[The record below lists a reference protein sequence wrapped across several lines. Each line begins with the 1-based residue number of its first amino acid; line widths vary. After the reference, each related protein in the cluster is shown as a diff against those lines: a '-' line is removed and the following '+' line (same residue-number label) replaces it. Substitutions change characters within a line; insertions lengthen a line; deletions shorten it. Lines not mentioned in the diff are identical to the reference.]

1 MLQDDSEKPTRLLGP
16 TVDPM
21 FYEDERA
28 LTEYVWKHY
37 QHLMTPFELRVGLY
51 SVPILSDM
59 ENEKGRRIYEYCET
73 THGHVEDKDVI
84 DAFPR
89 DLYSFRQSTQ
99 QRLMRE
105 CSDGI
110 HVNRCPKCSRIVR
123 SPSARQCPWCKHR
136 WHK

>member
-59 ENEKGRRIYEYCET
+59 ENEKYAEFTNIA
-73 THGHVEDKDVI
+73 K
-84 DAFPR
+84 
-89 DLYSFRQSTQ
+89 
-99 QRLMRE
+99 RLTAM
-105 CSDGI
+105 S
-110 HVNRCPKCSRIVR
+110 KT
-123 SPSARQCPWCKHR
+123 KT
-136 WHK
+136 